1 MSCHPKYAH
10 YQNNQMSTKMLR
22 AKMINGRNK
31 ITYQTSKQAHIYK
44 IIQSKDIT
52 TNQLLVDRIGETL
65 YKKYY
70 NRLANS
76 PATSASEKMEYT
88 TMFYDLFSDDSD
100 TSVVTT
106 PIRSDAELIA
116 DPDLTFYCIVSCV
129 STTDYGPEYLVI
141 TNLRFEHVLTPGK
154 KYKFDLSDYRNSGF
168 QLSLSAN
175 KYTFQDVE
183 NIHFIGTPGTSGAC
197 VIYEPSTTISL
208 YQVYI
213 YNKLDLFESGYN
225 VFGRMFEKLVI
236 ELNYTIT
243 QQPRYTSTTPDQ
255 FITDLSAIT
264 DIRMIH
270 NKGPKYYLEPYNQP
284 TYGNI
289 FNDKYF
295 PNRQYGLKTGIYIIL
310 NKDWKNPFTI
320 LNGDNLT
327 NPNICL
333 YGNPAKHESIYVE
346 GVTDISDA
354 NYDFYYGALFIDV
367 SGDFGTVP
375 FYSKKFGLNQ
385 MQSFFV
391 YDPSSS
397 AVIPDSTDISIN
409 KISTDLRKA
418 RSYIDFEKVKQWAIK
433 HSVEI
438 LVDNSYYDFSRDPN
452 NILNYKLFNT
462 LFKTTTDLSSSILNT
477 FADGDIVMIRKGT
490 TYFSADV
497 SYNPPTISFVNDTTI
512 DNSFELQKATFL
524 LEKDSNTSYYKIRY
538 NDQNDT
544 SYYYDISSNES
555 ILQELPDNIAYV
567 VFDISYQEPIEIV
580 DMSYEVNEPIENKL
594 VAKTR
599 YVYDGTSYQQD
610 DAFVEIS
617 TSFTNII
624 RADFVYKMMDNFDF
638 MDANTIYSQ
647 YTES

>member
-1 MSCHPKYAH
+1 MACHPKYAH

-116 DPDLTFYCIVSCV
+116 DTDLTFYCIVSCV

-409 KISTDLRKA
+409 KISTDLREA
-418 RSYIDFEKVKQWAIK
+418 RSYIDFERVKQWAIK

-438 LVDNSYYDFSRDPN
+438 LVENSSYNFSIDPN

-580 DMSYEVNEPIENKL
+580 DMSYEVNEPIDNKL

>member
-624 RADFVYKMMDNFDF
+624 RADFIYKMMDNFDF

>member
-70 NRLANS
+70 IRLANS

-624 RADFVYKMMDNFDF
+624 RADFIYKMMDNFDF

>member
-1 MSCHPKYAH
+1 MACHPKYAH

-116 DPDLTFYCIVSCV
+116 DTDLTFYCIVSCV

-409 KISTDLRKA
+409 KISTDLREA
-418 RSYIDFEKVKQWAIK
+418 RSYIDFERVKQWAIK

-438 LVDNSYYDFSRDPN
+438 LVENSSYNFSIDPN

>member
-333 YGNPAKHESIYVE
+333 YGNPDKHESIYVE

-624 RADFVYKMMDNFDF
+624 RADFIYKMMDNFDF

>member
-1 MSCHPKYAH
+1 MACHPKYAH

-70 NRLANS
+70 IRLANS

>member
-1 MSCHPKYAH
+1 
-10 YQNNQMSTKMLR
+10 
-22 AKMINGRNK
+22 
-31 ITYQTSKQAHIYK
+31 
-44 IIQSKDIT
+44 
-52 TNQLLVDRIGETL
+52 
-65 YKKYY
+65 
-70 NRLANS
+70 
-76 PATSASEKMEYT
+76 
-88 TMFYDLFSDDSD
+88 
-100 TSVVTT
+100 
-106 PIRSDAELIA
+106 
-116 DPDLTFYCIVSCV
+116 
-129 STTDYGPEYLVI
+129 
-141 TNLRFEHVLTPGK
+141 
-154 KYKFDLSDYRNSGF
+154 
-168 QLSLSAN
+168 
-175 KYTFQDVE
+175 
-183 NIHFIGTPGTSGAC
+183 
-197 VIYEPSTTISL
+197 
-208 YQVYI
+208 
-213 YNKLDLFESGYN
+213 
-225 VFGRMFEKLVI
+225 
-236 ELNYTIT
+236 
-243 QQPRYTSTTPDQ
+243 PDQ

-409 KISTDLRKA
+409 KISTDLREA
-418 RSYIDFEKVKQWAIK
+418 RSYIDFERVKQWAIK

-462 LFKTTTDLSSSILNT
+462 
-477 FADGDIVMIRKGT
+477 
-490 TYFSADV
+490 
-497 SYNPPTISFVNDTTI
+497 
-512 DNSFELQKATFL
+512 
-524 LEKDSNTSYYKIRY
+524 
-538 NDQNDT
+538 
-544 SYYYDISSNES
+544 
-555 ILQELPDNIAYV
+555 
-567 VFDISYQEPIEIV
+567 
-580 DMSYEVNEPIENKL
+580 
-594 VAKTR
+594 
-599 YVYDGTSYQQD
+599 
-610 DAFVEIS
+610 
-617 TSFTNII
+617 
-624 RADFVYKMMDNFDF
+624 
-638 MDANTIYSQ
+638 
-647 YTES
+647 